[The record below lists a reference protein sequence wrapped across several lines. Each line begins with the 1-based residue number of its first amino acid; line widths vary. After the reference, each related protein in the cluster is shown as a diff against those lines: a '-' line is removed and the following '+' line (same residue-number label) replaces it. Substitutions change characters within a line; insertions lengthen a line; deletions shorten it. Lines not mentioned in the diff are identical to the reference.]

1 MSYHGVQ
8 LAGLGV
14 ILYGFLAAFVE
25 SMWTG
30 ALFTPTGQFTAL
42 IGSVLVMLG
51 TILDPVVEKT
61 LPRFVR

>member
-14 ILYGFLAAFVE
+14 ILYGFVAAFVE
-25 SMWTG
+25 SMSTG
-30 ALFTPTGQFTAL
+30 AMFTPTGQFTAG
-42 IGSVLVMLG
+42 IGAVLVLLG

-61 LPRFVR
+61 LARFVR